1 MTDWAAEEAALRRV
15 RTVGAHVK
23 GGRIE
28 PGSSSYGRVHGE
40 VSRAPLRWEAAAP
53 RALAAGASLREVVYE
68 KSAAEGGGGGVV
80 ARLTINRPSSR
91 NAFTPLTVQE
101 LSLCLDDA
109 RDDAKVGVVVL
120 RGAGEEAFC
129 SGGDQRVRGDGGYV
143 GADGV
148 PRLNV
153 LDLQMQIRRLPK
165 PVVASVAGFAVGG
178 GHILHMCCDITIAA
192 DNGVFGQT
200 GPRVGS
206 FDAGYGSTAMSRL
219 IGPKRAKEM
228 WFLSRLYTA
237 EEAMQMGLVNVVVP
251 LADLEVTTAVWCR
264 EMLRNSP
271 SALRFIK
278 NAVNAADDGHAGL
291 QQLGGDLTVRA
302 RARPAPGAQP
312 PRGGR
317 PTWTHRAARARG
329 ACVDGANDTE
339 RPADDVLRHRGGPRG
354 PRGVQGRPAARFLAV
369 RAPAVTAW
377 PPHVRWDGDA
387 FACLL
392 ALWLFSFCPLRRRPR
407 ASVVWMR
414 TKASRANEPKNRPP
428 AAVHHHVCP

>member
-1 MTDWAAEEAALRRV
+1 MSADSEAEVRAARRV
-15 RTVGAHVK
+15 RTVGGHIT
-23 GGRIE
+23 GGRID
-28 PGSSSYGRVHGE
+28 PSNSSYGRVHGE
-40 VSRAPLRWEAAAP
+40 VSREPFRWIAATP
-53 RALAAGASLREVVYE
+53 RALAAGTTLKEVVYE
-68 KSAAEGGGGGVV
+68 KSREEGGGGVV

-91 NAFTPLTVQE
+91 NAFTPLTVRE
-101 LSLCLDDA
+101 LSICLDDA
-109 RDDAKVGVVVL
+109 RDDAKVGAVVL
-120 RGAGEEAFC
+120 RGAGDEAFC

-178 GHILHMCCDITIAA
+178 GHILHMCCDMTISA
-192 DNGVFGQT
+192 DNGIFGQT

-237 EEAMQMGLVNVVVP
+237 DEAMQMGLVNVVVP
-251 LADLEVTTAVWCR
+251 LADLDVTTAVWCR

-302 RARPAPGAQP
+302 A
-312 PRGGR
+312 
-317 PTWTHRAARARG
+317 H
-329 ACVDGANDTE
+329 
-339 RPADDVLRHRGGPRG
+339 
-354 PRGVQGRPAARFLAV
+354 
-369 RAPAVTAW
+369 
-377 PPHVRWDGDA
+377 
-387 FACLL
+387 
-392 ALWLFSFCPLRRRPR
+392 
-407 ASVVWMR
+407 
-414 TKASRANEPKNRPP
+414 
-428 AAVHHHVCP
+428 